1 MRLIK
6 PNKDE
11 KMIIAIL
18 IATSFGLIIGVWAM
32 QEKVNE
38 AESERDLMM
47 YHAEEM
53 LDIIKK
59 QDTIPDDE

>member
-1 MRLIK
+1 MLIK

-32 QEKVNE
+32 LERVNE

-53 LDIIKK
+53 LDIMKK
-59 QDTIPDDE
+59 QDTISDDE

>member
-1 MRLIK
+1 MLIK
-6 PNKDE
+6 PHKDE

>member
-18 IATSFGLIIGVWAM
+18 VATSFGLIIGVWAM
-32 QEKVNE
+32 LERVNE

-47 YHAEEM
+47 HHLEKILDEE
-53 LDIIKK
+53 KK
-59 QDTIPDDE
+59 HSTISGDE

>member
-1 MRLIK
+1 MHFIK

>member
-18 IATSFGLIIGVWAM
+18 IATSFGLIIGVWSM
-32 QEKVNE
+32 LERVNE
-38 AESERDLMM
+38 AESERDLLML
-47 YHAEEM
+47 HVEE
-53 LDIIKK
+53 LIG
-59 QDTIPDDE
+59 DDR

>member
-18 IATSFGLIIGVWAM
+18 IATSFGLIIGVWSM
-32 QEKVNE
+32 LERVNE

-47 YHAEEM
+47 RHVEKILDEEN
-53 LDIIKK
+53 KHS
-59 QDTIPDDE
+59 TISGDE

>member
-1 MRLIK
+1 MHFIK

-32 QEKVNE
+32 LERVNE
-38 AESERDLMM
+38 AELERDLMM
-47 YHAEEM
+47 RHVEKILDEE
-53 LDIIKK
+53 KK
-59 QDTIPDDE
+59 HSTISGDE

>member
-1 MRLIK
+1 MLIK

-38 AESERDLMM
+38 VESERDLMM

-53 LDIIKK
+53 LDIMKK
-59 QDTIPDDE
+59 QDTISDDE